1 MSVSV
6 DTVYQR
12 VLSILN
18 KEQRGYVTPQEFNL
32 FANQAQMDLFEQYF
46 YDINQFGRMH
56 GNDTEFSDMLNILNE
71 KINLFEVTS
80 AMTYAG
86 NYWSTPSDL
95 YRIGTLIYN
104 SAEVERI
111 NKNEFLYINASPLT
125 KPTETRP
132 VFVANASGY
141 RVYGSLI
148 VRSSNSTL
156 NGAVSSS
163 ATINISAANPSISIG
178 NIVTGTGISGVV
190 TVAAINSNGTT
201 ITLSSAQSISN
212 STVLTFTTPAPT
224 QLITAGV
231 ACNYIKRPATVQWAG
246 TLIDGSSLQSSANSV
261 DFELHDS
268 EETELVIKI
277 LELAGIST
285 RELQV
290 YQIAAQEEAKNTQ
303 QEKS

>member
-71 KINLFEVTS
+71 KINIFEVTA
-80 AMTYAG
+80 AMTHAG
-86 NYWSTPSDL
+86 SGVWTVPANL
-95 YRIGTLIYN
+95 YRIGTIIYN
-104 SAEVERI
+104 NTEVERI
-111 NKNEFLYINASPLT
+111 NKNEFLYINKSPLT
-125 KPTETRP
+125 KPSNERP
-132 VFVANASGY
+132 VFVASSTGY
-141 RVYGSLI
+141 KVYGTAPLE
-148 VRSSNSTL
+148 
-156 NGAVSSS
+156 
-163 ATINISAANPSISIG
+163 
-178 NIVTGTGISGVV
+178 SGV
-190 TVAAINSNGTT
+190 T
-201 ITLSSAQSISN
+201 
-212 STVLTFTTPAPT
+212 
-224 QLITAGV
+224 
-231 ACNYIKRPATVQWAG
+231 CNYIKRPATAEWAG
-246 TLIDGSSLQSSANSV
+246 ALVDGSKLQNSSGST
-261 DFELHDS
+261 DFELHPS